1 MKKKLLNNLLISLA
15 FSVVIG
21 LAFWADPMIN
31 LKLAL
36 KIAGVFFLIE
46 MTLASLFGD
55 EEFNITG
62 NWSASANRIKNVI
75 GASVAIPLM
84 IGGFYV
90 MALIASFLF
99 EPHG

>member
-31 LKLAL
+31 LKWSLR
-36 KIAGVFFLIE
+36 IAGVFFLIY
-46 MTLASLFGD
+46 MPTACLYAD
-55 EEFNITG
+55 EEFNITL
-62 NWSASANRIKNVI
+62 NWSARANLIKNVI

-84 IGGFYV
+84 IGAFYV